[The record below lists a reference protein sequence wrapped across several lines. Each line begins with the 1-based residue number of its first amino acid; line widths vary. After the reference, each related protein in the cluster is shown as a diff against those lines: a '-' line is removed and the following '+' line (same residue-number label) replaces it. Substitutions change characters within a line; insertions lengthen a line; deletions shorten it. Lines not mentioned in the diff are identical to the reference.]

1 MKTEILNKNN
11 FNYIDKGKGKP
22 IVLLHGLMGSLS
34 NFKNCIEDLPKQ
46 GFRVIMPM
54 LPIYDLPLLKTS
66 AKELSNFLNR
76 FTKSLDLDKFYLLG
90 NSLGG
95 HVGLIYTIKFQKKM
109 KGLILTGSSGLYE
122 NALGGTF
129 PKRGNYDYIKTKT
142 EEVFYDP
149 KCASK
154 ELVDEVYSTVN
165 DRKKLIKIL
174 AMAKSAIRHNMKNEL
189 TKIEIPTCII
199 WGENDKVTPPE
210 VAKEFH
216 QLINNSDLFWIKN
229 CGHAAMMERPK
240 MFNETLINW
249 IHTLKK

>member
-11 FNYIDKGKGKP
+11 FNYIDKGKGTP

-54 LPIYDLPLLKTS
+54 LPIYDLPLLKTN

-76 FTKSLDLDKFYLLG
+76 FTKSLDLEKFYLLG

-95 HVGLIYTIKFQKKM
+95 HVGLIYTIRLQKKM

-149 KCASK
+149 KCAST

-189 TKIEIPTCII
+189 AKIEIPTCII
-199 WGENDKVTPPE
+199 WGKNDKVTPPE

-216 QLINNSDLFWIKN
+216 RLIKKSDLFWIKN

-240 MFNETLINW
+240 IFNETLINW

>member
-1 MKTEILNKNN
+1 MKTEILNRNN
-11 FNYIDKGKGKP
+11 FNYIDKGEGKP
-22 IVLLHGLMGSLS
+22 IILLHGLMGSLS
-34 NFKNCIEDLPKQ
+34 NFKICIENLPRQ
-46 GFRVIMPM
+46 GFRVIMPI

-66 AKELSNFLNR
+66 ANELSNFLNK
-76 FTKSLDLDKFYLLG
+76 FTTILDLDRFYLLG

-95 HVGLIYTIKFQKKM
+95 HVGLIYTIKFQEKV

-142 EEVFYDP
+142 EEVFFDP

-189 TKIEIPTCII
+189 SKIETPTCII

-216 QLINNSDLFWIKN
+216 QLIKNSDLFWIKK

-240 MFNETLINW
+240 IFNETLINW
-249 IHTLKK
+249 IQKLKK